1 MKTVQDKKGLSR
13 ASNAQLAFRL
23 TPLAAACA
31 FAVFSA
37 GSVQAQQAD
46 QGAQKVEGIVVTGI
60 RKGIEDAISVKKNA
74 DSIVEAISAEDI
86 GKLPDTSIAESI
98 ARLPGVSAQR
108 NQGRSQTINIR
119 GTPADFATG
128 LLNGREQAST
138 GDSRTFEYDQY
149 PSELFGSVV
158 VHKTPEGALMNQGLS
173 GTIDQ
178 RVVRPLDFAKRTAAV
193 GYRKQK
199 LGVGLGAGEGTGD
212 RFNLSYVDQFADRR
226 LGIAL
231 GFARLDETTGTT
243 QRFESWGG
251 TGYNTSTTDPK
262 ACGDNNATPPI
273 PRTAA
278 CVEVPNGFNAWTD
291 QTKQK
296 RDGTMAVIQFKPT
309 KDFESTF
316 DLFYSK
322 FDIDKATKGFQAPIR
337 GGAGGY
343 DPDGVLSAATIVTG
357 TGNSIA
363 PSGTLNNF
371 KAVIRNDTTGFNDK
385 LTSYGWNNKLKVG
398 ESWTAGLDLSKSTA
412 KRTGAILETTAG
424 LAGNGNT
431 NPAGLD
437 SISWTGFDGNNV
449 GATKFTTLLN
459 YTDRSKIT
467 LTDVQ
472 GWGGGPATPQAGY
485 SKLPNIVDDVKSVRV
500 NAKRDLPEGWLFSAA
515 DVGFNVGD
523 REKTRAYVEGRL
535 EIPTGGAFAG
545 TTIPGSSTTVINGI
559 PVATWDPRGSVGG
572 IYQVAAKLVGDIANK
587 DWTVKEK
594 VNTFYTKLDI
604 DSTLQAT
611 GTPVRGN
618 VGLQVVQADQ
628 SSTAFNVDGSNCPSD
643 VCVVRPVSDGTKY
656 TDVLPSMNLAFDMG
670 RDQTLR
676 FAMGRQMARPNMNDM
691 RASLGFGVDNTFLGG
706 SPVLKGGAGNP
717 TLKPYRANA
726 LDLSYE
732 KYFGTKAY
740 FSAATFYKHLQSFI
754 VKRTELFDYAPFV
767 NAGTPLPKTGP
778 AAGSTFG
785 FIERPV
791 NGDNG
796 NIKGIELAASLPFN
810 MFAKPLDGFGTQ
822 ISYSN
827 TFSSVSL
834 PATSFRTQN
843 ISGGKI
849 PLPGLS
855 KQVANITLYFE
866 KAGFGA
872 RVSQRYRSDFVGEV
886 TDIVG
891 DRQLTTIK
899 GEKVTDAQLSYEVQ
913 SGPVKGLSVLLQAT
927 NLGNAPFIRYQDT
940 PANEVENTKY
950 GKTYLFG
957 LNYKL

>member
-1 MKTVQDKKGLSR
+1 MKTIQDKKGISR
-13 ASNAQLAFRL
+13 ASNTQLAFRL

-31 FAVFSA
+31 FAIFAA
-37 GSVQAQQAD
+37 GSVQAQE
-46 QGAQKVEGIVVTGI
+46 KVEGVVVTGI

-74 DSIVEAISAEDI
+74 DSIVEAVSAEDI

-149 PSELFGSVV
+149 PAELFGSVV

-178 RVVRPLDFAKRTAAV
+178 RVVRPLDFAKRTIGV

-212 RFNLSYVDQFADRR
+212 RFNLSYVDQFADRK

-251 TGYNTSTTDPK
+251 TGYNTSTTNPL
-262 ACGDNNATPPI
+262 ACGKNDATPPI
-273 PRTAA
+273 PRTAE

-296 RDGTMAVIQFKPT
+296 RDGTVAVIQFKPT
-309 KDFESTF
+309 KDFESTL

-343 DPDGVLSAATIVTG
+343 DPDGVLSGATIVTG
-357 TGNSIA
+357 TGNSFA
-363 PSGTLNNF
+363 PSGTFNNF
-371 KAVIRNDTTGFNDK
+371 KGVIRNDSTGFNDK
-385 LTSYGWNNKLKVG
+385 LSSLGWNSKLKVG
-398 ESWTAGLDLSKSTA
+398 ENWTAGLDLSKSKATR
-412 KRTGAILETTAG
+412 KGAILETTAG

-459 YTDRSKIT
+459 YTDRTKVT

-472 GWGGGPATPQAGY
+472 GWGGGSATPQAGY
-485 SKLPNIVDDVKSVRV
+485 SKLPNIVDDVKAVRV
-500 NAKRDLPEGWLFSAA
+500 NAKRDLPEGWWFSAA

-535 EIPTGGAFAG
+535 VITGTDPFAG
-545 TTIPGSSTTVINGI
+545 VTVPGSSTTVINGT
-559 PVATWDPRGSVGG
+559 PVATWDPRGSVGS

-594 VNTFYTKLDI
+594 VNTLYTKLDI

-618 VGLQVVQADQ
+618 VGLQVIQADQ
-628 SSTAFNVDGSNCPSD
+628 SSTAFNVDGAACPGD
-643 VCVVRPVSDGTKY
+643 VCPVRPIADSAKY

-670 RDQTLR
+670 SDQTLR

-691 RASLGFGVDNTFLGG
+691 RASLGYSVDGQYRDPITNTVT
-706 SPVLKGGAGNP
+706 PILKGSTGN
-717 TLKPYRANA
+717 TKLEPYRANTM
-726 LDLSYE
+726 DLSYE

-740 FSAATFYKHLQSFI
+740 VGTAVFYKQLQSFI
-754 VKRTELFDYAPFV
+754 LKRNDVFDFTPV
-767 NAGTPLPKTGP
+767 VVSGTPLPTTGP
-778 AAGSTFG
+778 NAGSVLG
-785 FIERPV
+785 LLERPV
-791 NGDNG
+791 NGNNG
-796 NIKGIELAASLPFN
+796 NIKGIELSASLPFN
-810 MFAKPLDGFGTQ
+810 MITKSLDGFGTQ
-822 ISYSN
+822 VSYSN

-834 PATSFRTQN
+834 PAASFRTQDVATKN
-843 ISGGKI
+843 I

-855 KQVANITLYFE
+855 KQVANITMYFE

-886 TDIVG
+886 TDIFG
-891 DRQLTTIK
+891 DRQLTYVK
-899 GEKVTDAQLSYEVQ
+899 AEKILDAQLSYEVQ
-913 SGPVKGLSVLLQAT
+913 SGPIKGLSVLLQAT
-927 NLGNAPFIRYQDT
+927 NLGNTPFIRYKDT